1 MYSSRW
7 ATSRRNSRLEVDLI
21 VEEACQIRHSALEA
35 ARITVNRRLMKDVGR
50 SNFHF
55 KVRVF
60 PHHVLRENKQATGAG
75 ADRVSEGMR
84 LAFGKAVGT
93 AARVDPNQKIMT
105 VYSTPQYLEKIKD
118 ALRHSGHKLPTP
130 SHLKVST
137 IKVSGRIVAAPKLVG
152 ERVVAAPVVTEEAA
166 AAAAEPAEAAKG
178 GERVQPTQRV
188 ARKQQPAKGSRHRQ
202 QRAARKQHRGKG
214 RREERPGPRKGR
226 EEVNFFLD
234 SFSVVF
240 LRLVFE
246 ISLFEEPFGFF
257 SKFTYK
263 GVTSLETMP
272 LCLQGPVRLKK
283 IKSGFD

>member
-1 MYSSRW
+1 MVRKPAKMYRNISKK
-7 ATSRRNSRLEVDLI
+7 AYTRREYMGGVPGSKIVQFEMGNLSQEFPTEVDLV

-55 KVRVF
+55 KVRIF

-93 AARVDPNQKIMT
+93 AARVDANQKILT

-118 ALRHSGHKLPTP
+118 ALNHGGHKLPTP

-152 ERVVAAPVVTEEAA
+152 EKVVEAPVVEE
-166 AAAAEPAEAAKG
+166 AAAEPAKGAEAPAKGGKGAGKGPAVAAAKG
-178 GERVQPTQRV
+178 AE
-188 ARKQQPAKGSRHRQ
+188 PAKG
-202 QRAARKQHRGKG
+202 AAAPKAEEKKGPAHAKGGK
-214 RREERPGPRKGR
+214 
-226 EEVNFFLD
+226 D
-234 SFSVVF
+234 
-240 LRLVFE
+240 
-246 ISLFEEPFGFF
+246 
-257 SKFTYK
+257 
-263 GVTSLETMP
+263 
-272 LCLQGPVRLKK
+272 KK
-283 IKSGFD
+283 

>member
-1 MYSSRW
+1 MVRKPAKMYRNISKK
-7 ATSRRNSRLEVDLI
+7 AYTRREYMGGVPGSKIVQFEMGNLSQEFPTEVDLV

-55 KVRVF
+55 KVRIF

-93 AARVDPNQKIMT
+93 AARVDANQKVLT

-118 ALRHSGHKLPTP
+118 ALNHGGHKLPTP

-152 ERVVAAPVVTEEAA
+152 EKVVEAPVVEE
-166 AAAAEPAEAAKG
+166 AAAEPAKGAEAPAKGGKGAGKGPAVAAAKG
-178 GERVQPTQRV
+178 AE
-188 ARKQQPAKGSRHRQ
+188 PAKG
-202 QRAARKQHRGKG
+202 AAAPKAEEKKGPAHAKGGK
-214 RREERPGPRKGR
+214 
-226 EEVNFFLD
+226 D
-234 SFSVVF
+234 
-240 LRLVFE
+240 
-246 ISLFEEPFGFF
+246 
-257 SKFTYK
+257 
-263 GVTSLETMP
+263 
-272 LCLQGPVRLKK
+272 KK
-283 IKSGFD
+283 

>member
-1 MYSSRW
+1 MVRKPAKMYRNISKK
-7 ATSRRNSRLEVDLI
+7 AYTRREYMGGVPGSKIVQFEMGNLSQEFPTEVDLV

-55 KVRVF
+55 KVRIF

-93 AARVDPNQKIMT
+93 AARVDANQKILT

-118 ALRHSGHKLPTP
+118 ALNHGGHKLPTP

-152 ERVVAAPVVTEEAA
+152 EKVVEAPKVEE
-166 AAAAEPAEAAKG
+166 AAAEPAEAPAKG
-178 GERVQPTQRV
+178 GKGAGKGPAV
-188 ARKQQPAKGSRHRQ
+188 AAAKGAEPAKG
-202 QRAARKQHRGKG
+202 AAAPKAEEKKGPAHAKGGK
-214 RREERPGPRKGR
+214 
-226 EEVNFFLD
+226 D
-234 SFSVVF
+234 
-240 LRLVFE
+240 
-246 ISLFEEPFGFF
+246 
-257 SKFTYK
+257 
-263 GVTSLETMP
+263 
-272 LCLQGPVRLKK
+272 KK
-283 IKSGFD
+283 